1 MTIGQMT
8 KQSENQIVPENVKC
22 LSSRVKKMIVE
33 SFAAALTVATNDPN
47 SSTYDKL
54 VNSIVFDS
62 TGTNRLKSFKVF
74 SNDNVQFVALHLT
87 NYNET
92 NEVLAIASVN
102 NIVSAY
108 NNNLA
113 SSIPVS
119 MITYPRET
127 YVDIEYEV
135 FTHKEN
141 IKFLTLNVKAIKSD
155 ATYVTNTYYIDIATM
170 NISVSDSLQ
179 EFTPFIQWE
188 KLDDPTDEEENGENT
203 EIETPE
209 QNGGEN
215 IVDQPNDDELPTTG
229 TDSSYETG
237 EQTENMPPLNG

>member
-1 MTIGQMT
+1 MMTIGKMST
-8 KQSENQIVPENVKC
+8 SLPEIPENVKC
-22 LSSRVKKMIVE
+22 LSTRVKKMIIE
-33 SFAAALTVATNDPN
+33 SFAAALTVATNDPTAT
-47 SSTYDKL
+47 TYDKL

-62 TGTNRLKSFKVF
+62 TGNNRLKSFKVF

-92 NEVLAIASVN
+92 SEVLAIASVN

-119 MITYPRET
+119 MITYPREV
-127 YVDIEYEV
+127 YNNIDYEV

-141 IKFLTLNVKAIKSD
+141 SKFLTMNVKSYKED
-155 ATYVTNTYYIDIATM
+155 GTYVTNTYYIDVSTM
-170 NISVSDSLQ
+170 NISMSDSLS

-188 KLDDPTDEEENGENT
+188 KIEEDDTTDVGGEEGSDTGDTTDPGTDNTEDNQTDTDVTEPSTGENQTETDE
-203 EIETPE
+203 PE
-209 QNGGEN
+209 AGS
-215 IVDQPNDDELPTTG
+215 V
-229 TDSSYETG
+229 
-237 EQTENMPPLNG
+237 